1 MNSDEKKVEITD
13 LHFGHTEQQ
22 NFDQYADVEIAGMT
36 EHNARVRARRAERL
50 YQNEN
55 ALTRQQLQMINESLQ
70 KQIDEQK
77 INIEAAEK
85 DAQKAK
91 KTSNRQFFISTVI
104 SIVTVVVSVV
114 SSVLIAKFF

>member
-1 MNSDEKKVEITD
+1 MNSNEKKVEITD

-36 EHNARVRARRAERL
+36 EHNARVRARHAERL

-70 KQIDEQK
+70 TQINEQKAKIADEQK
-77 INIEAAEK
+77 QIKRTKRYGWI
-85 DAQKAK
+85 
-91 KTSNRQFFISTVI
+91 QFVI
-104 SIVTVVVSVV
+104 SS
-114 SSVLIAKFF
+114 LIALGGVIIALVALILKVS